1 MYTQVDA
8 LYAGFWRRAAALA
21 VDWILSGLIC
31 LPLSALFWAL
41 KLYGIGNNP
50 VFFSYTGADLAHAAA
65 RAAYFFLLTA
75 GMGATPGKRLL
86 RMRVVSVTGAPLGW
100 WDSIYRETVGRFLN
114 GLLFLGYLF
123 AAADSQKRTF
133 ADRLCDSRV
142 IVLSVPKSRVFT
154 PAPATGFGDAPSAPP
169 PSFSPSGSGF
179 SSPMSGPAPGA
190 GYPPVEQRTPWEE
203 DQNHP
208 QNLG

>member
-8 LYAGFWRRAAALA
+8 TYAGFWRRAGAL
-21 VDWILSGLIC
+21 VIDWLLSGVFC

-41 KLYGIGNNP
+41 SLYDIGNHP
-50 VFFSYTGADLAHAAA
+50 IFFSYTGAELTRAVA
-65 RAAYFFLLTA
+65 RAAYFFFFTA

-100 WDSIYRETVGRFLN
+100 WDCLYRETVGRFLN

-123 AAADSQKRTF
+123 AAGDPQKRTF

-142 IVLSVPKSRVFT
+142 IFLSSPASRAFVPT
-154 PAPATGFGDAPSAPP
+154 PPAPEAAAPTGTDFVPP
-169 PSFSPSGSGF
+169 ASGES
-179 SSPMSGPAPGA
+179 
-190 GYPPVEQRTPWEE
+190 TPWTGP
-203 DQNHP
+203 DHP
-208 QNLG
+208 DF